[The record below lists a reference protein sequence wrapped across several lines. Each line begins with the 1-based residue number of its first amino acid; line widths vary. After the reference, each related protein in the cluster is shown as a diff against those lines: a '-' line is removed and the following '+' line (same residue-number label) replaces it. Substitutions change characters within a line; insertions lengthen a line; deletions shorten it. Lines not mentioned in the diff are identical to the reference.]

1 MFHAKPALPPGIVA
15 ANGRLE
21 ADQIDIATKFAG
33 RVAQLFVDEGHMVKA
48 GQIVAT
54 MDTRDLAA
62 ALKKAQSLADQAQQ
76 VLSEAQ
82 ANVAQQ
88 QTQVTLAK
96 QELDRTAALA
106 PRGFATVEL
115 LDQRRQKVS
124 AATAALNAA
133 NARVAVAEH
142 ALDAAQHDIELYQVN
157 IADNS
162 LIAPRDGRIEYRVA
176 NIGEVL
182 PAGGKVFTMLDTG
195 YVYMDV
201 YLPTLDAGRIKLGS
215 EARIVLDA
223 YPAHP
228 IAAYVV
234 FLAQHAQFTPKA
246 VETKDERDKLMF
258 RLRVRVDPD
267 RLRERA
273 DAVRSGLP
281 GMTYL
286 RTDPNVPWPPTP
298 AAVCCAAAPA
308 GEWLGRR
315 WRSGVRAR
323 SPGWRASPKSIARS
337 AALDGVSLSL
347 PAGIL
352 VGLIGPDGV
361 GKSSLLSILAGAR
374 QIQSGEVYALGG
386 DMRDASHRAKVCPRI
401 AYMPQGLGKNLYPDL
416 SVQENIAFFSRLSGN
431 PARAAISHRRAAR
444 RHRART
450 VRRPGGDQAV
460 GGHEAEARSVLR
472 PNPRSPSPHP

>member
-1 MFHAKPALPPGIVA
+1 MLTEKADRPVHPAEPKPETVASPATHNLPAVRPVVSVPGPDRSWLRRVLVLLIVLMAGAGGYAWFHAKPALPPGIVA

-62 ALKKAQSLADQAQQ
+62 SLKKAQSLANQAQQ
-76 VLSEAQ
+76 VLTEAQ
-82 ANVAQQ
+82 ANVTQQ
-88 QTQVTLAK
+88 QAQVTLAK
-96 QELDRTAALA
+96 QELDRTAALV

-115 LDQRRQKVS
+115 FDQRRQQLS
-124 AATAALNAA
+124 AATASLNAA
-133 NARVAVAEH
+133 HARVAVAEH
-142 ALDAAQHDIELYQVN
+142 ALDAAHHDIELYQVN

-162 LIAPRDGRIEYRVA
+162 LVAPRDGRIEYRVA
-176 NIGEVL
+176 NTGEVL

-195 YVYMDV
+195 YVYMDI

-215 EARIVLDA
+215 DARIVLDA

-228 IAAYVV
+228 IAAQVV

-286 RTDPNVPWPPTP
+286 RTDPNVPWPPILQP
-298 AAVCCAAAPA
+298 SAVPPPQ
-308 GEWLGRR
+308 
-315 WRSGVRAR
+315 
-323 SPGWRASPKSIARS
+323 PGN
-337 AALDGVSLSL
+337 G
-347 PAGIL
+347 
-352 VGLIGPDGV
+352 
-361 GKSSLLSILAGAR
+361 
-374 QIQSGEVYALGG
+374 
-386 DMRDASHRAKVCPRI
+386 
-401 AYMPQGLGKNLYPDL
+401 
-416 SVQENIAFFSRLSGN
+416 
-431 PARAAISHRRAAR
+431 
-444 RHRART
+444 
-450 VRRPGGDQAV
+450 
-460 GGHEAEARSVLR
+460 
-472 PNPRSPSPHP
+472 